1 VNDERWRWT
10 PEFLESMRQVADPV
24 TDPLIAETLAMG
36 GEKALHELNRYLQ
49 SWKAPKPENLA
60 PGVRAFLDAPVVYP
74 PWLDEHKLDV
84 ARKWF
89 DEHGLLAI
97 LALFMKGLP
106 QYFASANADKVFTL
120 ADLFRKATIW
130 RFAIEIA
137 QLIFDVFR
145 PGGLDVHPVPPPGVR
160 QVKGD
165 AVIALQKLRIH
176 HSYLRHKVLQKAA
189 MEGGWSSQ
197 WGEPI
202 NQEDLAL
209 AVVAFA
215 LWILDGVRKLGCT
228 IDDDLEAAGLEVWNV
243 MGFLLGLDDRL
254 RAATPAAGRELIR
267 LVGERQFRSSQ
278 DGTDLVEKL
287 LATAEGFLPRWLS
300 GVPQVL
306 LNYLMDPFFLD
317 LLKVQRP
324 YGLSWIVIRLLGL
337 FAGEVKAFGRTTE
350 LVAGRILRGLQT
362 ARGRDGDRTSFRVS
376 QRQVEKYG

>member
-1 VNDERWRWT
+1 VNDDRQWT
-10 PEFLESMRQVADPV
+10 PQFLESMRQVADPV
-24 TDPLIAETLAMG
+24 TDPLIDETLAFG
-36 GEKALHELNRYLQ
+36 GEEGLRELNRYLQ
-49 SWKAPKPENLA
+49 SWKAPKPAKLA

-74 PWLDEHKLDV
+74 PWVDDARLDV

-106 QYFASANADKVFTL
+106 QYFANANANPVFRL
-120 ADLFRKATIW
+120 ADLFRKDTIW

-145 PGGLDVHPVPPPGVR
+145 PGGLSVGPVPPPGVK

-176 HSYLRHKVLQKAA
+176 HSFLRYKVIQKAA
-189 MEGGWSSQ
+189 LEGGWNPQ
-197 WGEPI
+197 WGKPI

-215 LWILDGVRKLGCT
+215 LWILDGVRKLGCK
-228 IDDDLEAAGLEVWNV
+228 IDDPIEAAGLEVWNV
-243 MGFLLGLDDRL
+243 MGFLLGVDDRV
-254 RAATPAAGRELIR
+254 RAATPADGRELIR
-267 LVGERQFRSSQ
+267 LIGERQFRPSQ
-278 DGTDLVEKL
+278 DGTDLVKKL
-287 LATAEGFLPRWLS
+287 LATAEGFLPSWLS

-306 LNYLMDPFFLD
+306 MNYLMDPFFLV
-317 LLKVQRP
+317 LLKVPRP
-324 YGLSWIVIRLLGL
+324 YGLSWIIIHLLGL
-337 FAGEVKAFGRTTE
+337 FMGKVSAFGRTTE
-350 LVAGRILRGLQT
+350 MIAGRILHGLQT
-362 ARGRDGDRTSFRVS
+362 AKGRDGDRTSFRVP